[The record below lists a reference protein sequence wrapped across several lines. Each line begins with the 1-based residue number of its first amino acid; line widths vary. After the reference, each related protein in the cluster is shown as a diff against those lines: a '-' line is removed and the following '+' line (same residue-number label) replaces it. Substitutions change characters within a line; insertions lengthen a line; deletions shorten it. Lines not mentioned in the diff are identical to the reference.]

1 MSMAIE
7 SERQLTVPEGAL
19 GRVAWTERDRGLPDV
34 LLLRLRLDDEEEE
47 YTLRVTPELA
57 VELIEFLQRGT
68 HAWLDLEPKKPSR
81 MTPAADNPP
90 GGIRP
95 RWAEAA
101 FMRT

>member
-1 MSMAIE
+1 MSIAIE
-7 SERQLTVPEGAL
+7 SERRLTVPEGAL
-19 GRVAWTERDRGLPDV
+19 VRVAWTERERGWPETLI
-34 LLLRLRLDDEEEE
+34 LRLSLDDEEEE

-57 VELIEFLQRGT
+57 AELIEFLQRGT
-68 HAWLDLEPKKPSR
+68 HAWLDLEPKKPSLL
-81 MTPAADNPP
+81 TPAADNPP